1 MKRLLGTLPKGLDS
15 MAALTS
21 ESKNL
26 GEVPTGHPQTNAFVI
41 RETIESFAVALILAF
56 MFRAFV
62 AEIFVIPTGSM
73 APTLM
78 GAHKDVRSPETGF
91 QYQSGA
97 SFEFIAE
104 SGRKTDVVSVGTTC
118 PLSRR
123 TELLDLAN
131 NGNHTTF
138 SGDRIIVSKFS
149 YAWNDPKRWDVIV
162 FKYPYNARINYIKRC
177 VGLPNETL
185 RIEQGDIYVRP
196 ENKSEF
202 LIARKPPHVVEAT
215 LQPVSDTKYPSETAV
230 KAGLPSAW
238 QPYPAPG
245 EGNLGWD
252 EKKADQDFSNGW
264 EIKNEPALWEA
275 QFKPIGDNK
284 STAWLRYHHRVLSRR
299 QWASIEETGKLPG
312 PIPRY
317 ASRLISD
324 FTAYNLD
331 TSSARSDVYEKNG
344 SIDPGYIKK
353 WSSATATEN
362 GFFSFHERNGGVAF
376 ENDGRYWTGDLA
388 SEFNVEIGK
397 GEGKLC
403 LDLVEAG
410 RHFQCEFNLQDGK
423 ATLSASEDG
432 QKLSVFE
439 SENSS
444 PVDAANAETSVKSG
458 TDHRLKFSNVNNTL
472 MLWVDGDLVDFA
484 PSNRVITDDESTLQN
499 RRPKSTAVDPLDA
512 APVAIGVVGVP
523 LKIQRAQVWRDIY
536 YIASFSPGND
546 FASRD
551 AFHENAEASQ
561 RLSMQ
566 SNQMDDAN
574 LWGRF
579 SQSLTP
585 EAISDYCDRFYPG
598 EKVTSLSPKLAF
610 QRDILFS
617 SPQLWDK
624 SPVFSGRRFVEIK
637 IRDGEYFPMGDNSA
651 ASADG
656 RSWAKP
662 LPRRLMIGK
671 AVSVFWPHVWMS
683 PIPYLPN
690 FGRMGLIR

>member
-1 MKRLLGTLPKGLDS
+1 
-15 MAALTS
+15 MAEQTP
-21 ESKNL
+21 ESKNQ
-26 GEVPTGHPQTNAFVI
+26 GQGATGHPHTNAFVV

-78 GAHKDVRSPETGF
+78 GAHKDVKSSESGF

-97 SFEFIAE
+97 SFEFVAE
-104 SGRKTDVVSVGTTC
+104 SGSKTDEVSVGTTC

-149 YAWNDPKRWDVIV
+149 YVWNDPKRWDVIV

-196 ENKSEF
+196 ENTNEF
-202 LIARKPPHVVEAT
+202 SIARKPPHVVEAT
-215 LQPVSDTKYPSETAV
+215 LQPISDTNYPSETAI

-245 EGNLGWD
+245 DGNLGWD
-252 EKKADQDFSNGW
+252 ENKADQAFANGW
-264 EIKNEPALWEA
+264 DVVSEPTLWKA
-275 QFKPIGDNK
+275 QYKPMGDRK
-284 STAWLRYHHRVLSRR
+284 STAWLRYHHRVLSRL
-299 QWASIEETGKLPG
+299 QWASIEKTEKLPS
-312 PIPRY
+312 PVPRY
-317 ASRLISD
+317 SSRLISD

-331 TSSARSDVYEKNG
+331 TSKSRSSVYDRNG
-344 SIDPGYIKK
+344 SINLKYLEEWKI
-353 WSSATATEN
+353 AEANAN
-362 GFFSFHERNGGVAF
+362 GFHCNHERNGGGISF
-376 ENDGRYWTGDLA
+376 ENDGRHWTGDLA
-388 SEFNVEIGK
+388 SEFDVEIGK
-397 GEGKLC
+397 GEGKLA

-410 RHFQCEFNLQDGK
+410 RHYQCEFNLQDGK
-423 ATLSASEDG
+423 ATLTASEDG

-439 SENSS
+439 SDRSS
-444 PVDAANAETSVKSG
+444 PVDAASAGTSVKSG
-458 TDHRLKFSNVNNTL
+458 SHHRLKFSNVNNTL
-472 MLWVDGDLVDFA
+472 MLWVDGGLVDFA
-484 PSNRVITDDESTLQN
+484 PSNRVITDDEAMLQS

-512 APVAIGVVGVP
+512 APIAIGVSGVTIE
-523 LKIQRAQVWRDIY
+523 IQRAQVWRDIY
-536 YIASFSPGND
+536 YIASFSHGND

-551 AFHENAEASQ
+551 AFHVNAEASQ

-566 SNQMDDAN
+566 SNQMDDTN

-585 EAISDYCDRFYPG
+585 EAISDYCARLYPK
-598 EKVTSLSPKLAF
+598 ENVTTLAPKLSF
-610 QRDILFS
+610 QRDVLFS
-617 SPQLWDK
+617 SPRLWDK
-624 SPVFSGRRFVEIK
+624 SPVFNGRRFVEIR
-637 IRDGEYFPMGDNSA
+637 IGNNQYFPMGDNSA

-656 RSWAKP
+656 RSWAEP